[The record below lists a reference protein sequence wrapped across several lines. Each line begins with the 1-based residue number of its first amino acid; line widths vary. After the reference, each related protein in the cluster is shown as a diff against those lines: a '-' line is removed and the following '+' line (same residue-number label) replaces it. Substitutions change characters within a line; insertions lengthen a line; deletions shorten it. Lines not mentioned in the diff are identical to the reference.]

1 MLVLARHTAGFLLAT
16 GLILAAS
23 SGGRAQI
30 IADLRGDFV
39 SGEKRGATTQSGSH
53 GEGLPDQGHTG
64 FWNYYTTGAIHP
76 KDWKLDLL
84 TWDKTWRSDKLAENP
99 GYVAAKHR
107 MYIGSITGGKPAIHG
122 EPAPPEGACAMHPSV
137 SPGAV
142 VAEWTSRTSGNI
154 KVAGALQMALDAKQS
169 GVMFMVVKK
178 AADGDVTPL
187 VEPMIIN
194 DINHHSYQ
202 ATTRI
207 APNDRIYF
215 VLGSNGS
222 PWSDHSHV
230 TARIA
235 RVSAVKE
242 VEPPKVE
249 PKTEAKSVPKK
260 EKCDDCDTT
269 PRLFRWRRGR

>member
-1 MLVLARHTAGFLLAT
+1 MQFLARRTAVLFLSTGFV
-16 GLILAAS
+16 LAAS
-23 SGGRAQI
+23 SSGQTQI

-39 SGEKRGATTQSGSH
+39 PGEKRGATTQSGSH
-53 GEGLPDQGHTG
+53 EQGLSDQGNTG
-64 FWNYYTTGAIHP
+64 FWNYYTTTAIHP
-76 KDWKLDLL
+76 KDWKLELL
-84 TWDKTWRSDKLAENP
+84 TWDKTWRSNEIDATP
-99 GYVAAKHR
+99 GYVAARHR

-154 KVAGALQMALDAKQS
+154 KVAGAIQMALDAKQS
-169 GVMFMVVKK
+169 GVAFMVVKK
-178 AADGDVTPL
+178 TADGAVIPL

-202 ATTRI
+202 ATTLI

-235 RVSAVKE
+235 RVGAVKE
-242 VEPPKVE
+242 EEPLKVE
-249 PKTEAKSVPKK
+249 PKAEAKAELKK
-260 EKCDDCDTT
+260 EKCDDCDTS